1 VTDGIRFSF
10 PVKVPDTPAPP
21 SFLARR
27 VSAPAAFK
35 TQLGQQNR
43 LNQQGVEQGALAAL
57 ELAEHC

>member
-1 VTDGIRFSF
+1 
-10 PVKVPDTPAPP
+10 
-21 SFLARR
+21 LARR